1 MRTRSASRGQI
12 AALLAFL
19 TGTTAA
25 GLAAENW
32 DRVAPQLPPD
42 LRLGIERV
50 MGVNAVPSASAGI
63 ATPKAPEAGITDAV
77 ASVTLPATEYPPTLP
92 NLEPLVAPA
101 PSATGSAEASPPTTT
116 PVAGAVNAAAQ
127 VAATALEPTAA
138 PTASPAIAD
147 AVTPQEATAASSG
160 QQVAQEVVASPAEID
175 GVALQPAQAD
185 APTTHQ
191 MDGPVDSEPA
201 PDDLLSAARATA
213 SAELATSSDWSSSAQ
228 SKLLAA
234 TIPRLD
240 PAKSAAAGPRVLVG
254 TARPG
259 SRVTVMAA
267 GTALGEAEADPAG
280 DWRLQLPNALPAG
293 PTNLEIVERLGGASP
308 VTVRS
313 MIEFVVPP
321 DAPETASAGA
331 VSASGEQQVAQTADG
346 SQGSPPAGEPEVTQG
361 LVDKASE
368 MAASVSETVSQWFG
382 TGDSPSDDPAVSRIP
397 DPLAFS
403 AATYTALGPDKG
415 RVTLSGRAPI
425 GSKVQ
430 FRIDAEPA
438 GEAIAAEN
446 GRFLHRWDKWLP
458 VGEHRAEADV
468 VEADGSVKLKS
479 ALTFLRQPQAGDLPP
494 PPLTTT
500 PAEVA
505 SVEGSPAPEAPA
517 ASAEQTLVEAPSGK
531 LTIGAIRYE
540 PMSQRS
546 GRVTVEGRAASGSEV
561 RVLTD
566 GDDIGITQAG
576 ADGRYRFEREHLL
589 RPGRHKVSVES
600 SNAAGDVT
608 ETVSLAFDR
617 NPSEKDTLAAAAT
630 TDPQPPQPATTSAA
644 ATAEQAPANAPAATE
659 ESAGDETASPPPVSK
674 PRIKRRHAHA
684 DQVHRSHRVTV
695 RKAGKRHAARSG
707 KRKMQLAHGQ
717 RRRQRLAL
725 APRHRTKQVN
735 VVRGSSVERVLLQQ
749 SFSGGMSLPGRH
761 RSSRWYRVRRGDTLW
776 SIARVSLGR
785 GARYREIVALN
796 PRSLR
801 DANLIRRG
809 QRLRLPS
816 T

>member
-1 MRTRSASRGQI
+1 MRPRSASRGQI

-32 DRVAPQLPPD
+32 DRVAPQLPID

-50 MGVNAVPSASAGI
+50 MGVNAGPSTAAGI
-63 ATPKAPEAGITDAV
+63 ATPNAPEAGITVAV
-77 ASVTLPATEYPPTLP
+77 ASAALPATDYPPTLP

-101 PSATGSAEASPPTTT
+101 PSEPGSTEASPPTTT

-127 VAATALEPTAA
+127 AAATAVEPTAA
-138 PTASPAIAD
+138 PAVSPAIAD
-147 AVTPQEATAASSG
+147 AVAPQEPAAASSG
-160 QQVAQEVVASPAEID
+160 QQVAQDVVASPAEID
-175 GVALQPAQAD
+175 GVALQPAEAD
-185 APTTHQ
+185 SPITHR
-191 MDGPVDSEPA
+191 MDGPIDSEPA
-201 PDDLLSAARATA
+201 PDDLLSAARAAA
-213 SAELATSSDWSSSAQ
+213 SADPAMSSDWSSTAQ

-259 SRVTVMAA
+259 SRVTVTAA

-293 PTNLEIVERLGGASP
+293 PTSLEIVERLGGASP

-321 DAPETASAGA
+321 DAPEPASAGA
-331 VSASGEQQVAQTADG
+331 GSASGEQQVAQTADG
-346 SQGSPPAGEPEVTQG
+346 SQGTPPASEPEVTQG

-382 TGDSPSDDPAVSRIP
+382 TGENPSDDPAVSTIP

-403 AATYTALGPDKG
+403 AATYTALAPDKG

-438 GEAIAAEN
+438 GEAIAAQN
-446 GRFLHRWDKWLP
+446 GRFLHRWDQWLP
-458 VGEHRAEADV
+458 VGEHRAEAV
-468 VEADGSVKLKS
+468 VIEADGSAKLKS
-479 ALTFLRQPQAGDLPP
+479 AMTFLRQPQAGDLPP

-517 ASAEQTLVEAPSGK
+517 ASAEPTLVEAPSGK

-617 NPSEKDTLAAAAT
+617 SPSEKDKLVAAT
-630 TDPQPPQPATTSAA
+630 TDPQPPQPAATSAA

-659 ESAGDETASPPPVSK
+659 ASAGDETASPPPVSK
-674 PRIKRRHAHA
+674 PRSKRRHARA
-684 DQVHRSHRVTV
+684 DQVHRPHQATV

-707 KRKMQLAHGQ
+707 KRKVRLAHGPGRQ
-717 RRRQRLAL
+717 QRLAL
-725 APRHRTKQVN
+725 ATRHRTKQVN

-749 SFSGGMSLPGRH
+749 SFSGGVSLPGRH

-776 SIARVSLGR
+776 SIARTSLGR

-801 DANLIRRG
+801 NPNLIRRG